1 MSLRAVTI
9 AAACVLSVPTS
20 AFAQRAIEER
30 APAEPAR
37 VQVVDRAAYRP
48 ARMILGTITGA
59 GAGAAAAIPGT
70 IFMVVSLWSR
80 DLGTGAG
87 MFAGG
92 LALTVF
98 PAQFATTATVYGI
111 GHALH
116 GRGNFWAT
124 YAGNWAGSLVGG
136 AVIAGGVHVATTS
149 GGDATAGWTM
159 VALASFLPALGASAG
174 YELSSSAATAS
185 EAPNTTA
192 TRRAPPAL
200 ALAMPVG
207 FVSNQGAGLQ
217 WGGTF

>member
-1 MSLRAVTI
+1 MI
-9 AAACVLSVPTS
+9 AAACVLSVPTG
-20 AFAQRAIEER
+20 AFAQSAVEER
-30 APAEPAR
+30 APTAPAP
-37 VQVVDRAAYRP
+37 VAVVDRAAYRP

-70 IFMVVSLWSR
+70 ILMVVSLWGR
-80 DLGTGAG
+80 DLGTSAG

-92 LALTVF
+92 LALTIF
-98 PAQFATTATVYGI
+98 PSQFATTATVYGI
-111 GHALH
+111 GNALH

-124 YAGNWAGSLVGG
+124 YAGNWVGSFAGG
-136 AVIAGGVHVATTS
+136 AVIAGGVHLATNS
-149 GGDATAGWTM
+149 GGDSTAGWTL

-174 YELSSSAATAS
+174 YEISSSAATAS
-185 EAPNTTA
+185 AAPNATA

-207 FVSNQGAGLQ
+207 FVTNHGAGLQ

>member
-1 MSLRAVTI
+1 MSLRTVTI

-20 AFAQRAIEER
+20 AFAQSAVEER

-37 VQVVDRAAYRP
+37 VQVVDRVAYRP

-70 IFMVVSLWSR
+70 TLMVLSLWGR
-80 DLGTGAG
+80 DLGTSAG

-136 AVIAGGVHVATTS
+136 AVIAGGVHLATGT
-149 GGDATAGWTM
+149 GDGTAGWTL
-159 VALASFLPALGASAG
+159 VTLASFLPALGASAG

-185 EAPNTTA
+185 EAPNATA
-192 TRRAPPAL
+192 ARRAPPAL

-207 FVSNQGAGLQ
+207 FVTNQSAGLQ
-217 WGGTF
+217 WGGSF